1 MRVGHNFMS
10 WLFAF
15 SLKFIFKSVN
25 LGQENGRSGGVRQ
38 WGLVGGAA
46 DCQKQS
52 GCRRNA
58 WQYQRAYLHAKQEL
72 CAGLGYR

>member
-1 MRVGHNFMS
+1 MGELRRGSKAM
-10 WLFAF
+10 
-15 SLKFIFKSVN
+15 
-25 LGQENGRSGGVRQ
+25 GG
-38 WGLVGGAA
+38 GEGGAA

-72 CAGLGYR
+72 CAGLGCH